1 MIRKNYSTP
10 ILAVIAII
18 LGLIAWWLMA
28 TQETAVNKNLV
39 LKLSEAEIIGFD
51 IVKTEENQ
59 KIEKISVQRDS
70 GNDWIITAPVSDI
83 TDPETI
89 SLMITPLKWL
99 TTPSII
105 KDVSDLSEFG
115 LDQPSLSV
123 TIKLQKGNPVTINF
137 GAESPIPEMYYAHVA
152 GRPEV
157 VVIGKDIKNNLSPK
171 LSYLRDRKVVKLTR
185 DQVKE
190 LVVANEQ
197 GHIYRMV
204 KPNGSWLMIE
214 PYRVER
220 VANVVNAIIDGL
232 NTLWAHE
239 NDDDLDNLSKYGL
252 DQPDYRIELKLTD
265 GKSFS
270 LSANKLAGDYYIL
283 NSLRP
288 TIIRQKNPDAFK
300 FLETAIQDLLKRKP

>member
-1 MIRKNYSTP
+1 MRRKNYSTP

-39 LKLSEAEIIGFD
+39 LKLSETEIIGFD

-115 LDQPSLSV
+115 LDRPSLSV

-137 GAESPIPEMYYAHVA
+137 GAESPIPEMYYAQVA
-152 GRPEV
+152 GRSEV
-157 VVIGKDIKNNLSPK
+157 VVIDKDIKNNLSPK
-171 LSYLRDRKVVKLTR
+171 LSYLRERKVLKVTR
-185 DQVKE
+185 EQVKE
-190 LVVANEQ
+190 LIVTKGREQ
-197 GHIYRMV
+197 VYRMV
-204 KPNGSWLMIE
+204 NHNGGWLLIE

-232 NTLWAHE
+232 NTLWTHE

-270 LSANKLAGDYYIL
+270 LIANKIGNDYYML

-288 TIIRQKNPDAFK
+288 TIIRQKNPEAFN
-300 FLETAIQDLLKRKP
+300 FLETGIQDLLKRKP

>member
-1 MIRKNYSTP
+1 MRRKNYSTP

-39 LKLSEAEIIGFD
+39 LKLSETEIIGFD

-115 LDQPSLSV
+115 LDRPSLSV

-137 GAESPIPEMYYAHVA
+137 GAESPIPEMYYAQVA
-152 GRPEV
+152 GRSEV
-157 VVIGKDIKNNLSPK
+157 VVIDKDIKNNLSPK
-171 LSYLRDRKVVKLTR
+171 LSYLRERKVVKVTR
-185 DQVKE
+185 EQVKE
-190 LVVANEQ
+190 LIVAKGREQ
-197 GHIYRMV
+197 VYRMV
-204 KPNGSWLMIE
+204 NHNGGWLLIE

-232 NTLWAHE
+232 NTLWTHE

-270 LSANKLAGDYYIL
+270 LIANKIGNDYYML

-288 TIIRQKNPDAFK
+288 TIIRQKNPEAFN
-300 FLETAIQDLLKRKP
+300 FLETGIQDLLKRKP